1 MIQATFT
8 ISGSE
13 FNADIIE
20 KIKNLVNG
28 NSSDFEVFIRVKS
41 RESDVE
47 MRQRIE
53 KSMNDVENGANL
65 ISFTPNEY
73 DNLVK
78 QLSPKWKPYSFKKTL
93 MMNLLS
99 GQ

>member
-1 MIQATFT
+1 MVQATFT

-13 FNADIIE
+13 FNTDIIE
-20 KIKNLVNG
+20 KIKYFING
-28 NSSDFEVFIRVKS
+28 SSQDFEVFIRVKS
-41 RESDVE
+41 KESDVE

-73 DNLVK
+73 ENLVK
-78 QLSPKWKPYSFKKTL
+78 QLSPK
-93 MMNLLS
+93 
-99 GQ
+99 

>member
-1 MIQATFT
+1 MVQATFT

-13 FNADIIE
+13 FNTDIIE
-20 KIKNLVNG
+20 KIKHFING
-28 NSSDFEVFIRVKS
+28 NSQDFEVFIRVKS
-41 RESDVE
+41 KESDVE

-73 DNLVK
+73 ENLVK
-78 QLSPKWKPYSFKKTL
+78 QLSPK
-93 MMNLLS
+93 
-99 GQ
+99 

>member
-1 MIQATFT
+1 MVQATFT

-13 FNADIIE
+13 FNAEIIE
-20 KIKNLVNG
+20 KIKNFISG
-28 NSSDFEVFIRVKS
+28 NSPDFEVFIRVKS
-41 RESDVE
+41 KESDAE

-53 KSMNDVENGANL
+53 KAMNDVENNANL

-78 QLSPKWKPYSFKKTL
+78 QLSPK
-93 MMNLLS
+93 
-99 GQ
+99 

>member
-1 MIQATFT
+1 MVQATFT

-13 FNADIIE
+13 FNTDIIE
-20 KIKNLVNG
+20 KIKHFING
-28 NSSDFEVFIRVKS
+28 SSQDFEVFIRVKS
-41 RESDVE
+41 KESDVE

-73 DNLVK
+73 ENLVK
-78 QLSPKWKPYSFKKTL
+78 QFSP
-93 MMNLLS
+93 
-99 GQ
+99 Q